1 MGSADCSIQ
10 TRQERRVSFEY
21 TRKNATVFDGYGED
35 VKVGDKI
42 TVVVLVLDAHGRPV
56 AFGTKRSDSRRGVVE
71 NTNITNGYNQRG
83 FRWREVDNR
92 HEWLGWL
99 EGEGVRWI
107 RGWHGAR
114 SAAVSVLLAAGQL
127 VRSAA

>member
-1 MGSADCSIQ
+1 MSV
-10 TRQERRVSFEY
+10 RY
-21 TRKNATVFDGYGED
+21 TRENATIFDGYGED

-42 TVVVLVLDAHGRPV
+42 TVVVLVLNAHGQPV

-71 NTNITNGYNQRG
+71 DTNITNGYNQRG

-92 HEWLGWL
+92 REWLGWL

-107 RGWHGAR
+107 RGWHGANR
-114 SAAVSVLLAAGQL
+114 Q
-127 VRSAA
+127 R